1 MGDEDFSDE
10 KKELEAINGDSM
22 IIWLPDMG
30 YAVEDTMETAT
41 SAMLGG
47 LYGVD

>member
-1 MGDEDFSDE
+1 MNEEDFRDD
-10 KKELEAINGDSM
+10 KKVLEAINGDSM

-41 SAMLGG
+41 TAILGG